1 MRDYEVW
8 WPPANEWGKKKTQS
22 EEKAWNE
29 SEALNESALKTLI
42 GVLDREHGMC
52 LKHAFELS
60 CA

>member
-1 MRDYEVW
+1 MSE
-8 WPPANEWGKKKTQS
+8 EKKTQS

-29 SEALNESALKTLI
+29 SITLNESALKTLI

-52 LKHAFELS
+52 MTMAKHAFELN